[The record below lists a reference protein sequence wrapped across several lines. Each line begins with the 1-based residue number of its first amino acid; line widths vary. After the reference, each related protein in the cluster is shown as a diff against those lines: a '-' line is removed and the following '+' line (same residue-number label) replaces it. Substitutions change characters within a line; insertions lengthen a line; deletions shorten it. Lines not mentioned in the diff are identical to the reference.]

1 MDITNK
7 TKKPLMVPL
16 PGAKKLFLQPG
27 KTGQVT
33 PKALE
38 FAPLVKLI
46 EEGAVTTSE
55 IGSGSQSRGASSSN
69 PIAGVSGHKGT
80 GAMRQSGDR

>member
-1 MDITNK
+1 MEITNK

-16 PGAKKLFLQPG
+16 PGAKKLFLQAG
-27 KTGQVT
+27 RTGQVT

-46 EEGAVTTSE
+46 EEGSIETSEAGSGPKSRGSTTS
-55 IGSGSQSRGASSSN
+55 S

-80 GAMRQSGDR
+80 GASRQSGDR